1 MTLSTKR
8 KAYLSQIANQIT
20 DELVK
25 DLKVNDWT
33 IQQKQDFKKIII
45 EAENSLNG

>member
-1 MTLSTKR
+1 MTLSTTR
-8 KAYLSQIANQIT
+8 KAYLNQIANQIT

-33 IQQKQDFKKIII
+33 RQQKEDFKKIIS